1 MVVLHFDKKEDIEEA
16 IRSNDLAVLHFYATW
31 AEQNELMS
39 EVFEEL
45 SKQKHLQNV
54 KFMKCV
60 AEDLPEVSIKHNI
73 AAVPT
78 FVLFKKGS
86 AVDRVDGADA
96 PSLTKKINQQA
107 SKVSFLAP
115 KPALQSDEESLK
127 TRLKNLINAAP
138 VMLFMKGSA
147 LEPRCGFSKTI
158 IALLEELDT
167 DFKTFDILSDETV
180 RQGLKTYSDWPTYPQ
195 LYVKGELIGGLD
207 IVKEMKENGEL
218 EKLLPKKQSLDE
230 RLKTLINSSDVIVF
244 MKGDRTT
251 PRCGFSRQLMEI
263 LTETGIKFQTF
274 DILTNEEVRQGL
286 KTFSNWP
293 TYPQVY
299 VKGELIGG
307 LDIIKDLKE
316 AGELESSLKGNS
328 S

>member
-31 AEQNELMS
+31 AEQNELMT

-45 SKQKHLQNV
+45 SKQQHLQ
-54 KFMKCV
+54 KCV

-78 FVLFKKGS
+78 FVLFKKG
-86 AVDRVDGADA
+86 AVVDRVDGADA

-115 KPALQSDEESLK
+115 KPTLQSDEESLK

-158 IALLEELDT
+158 IAILEELDT
-167 DFKTFDILSDETV
+167 DYKTFDILSDETV

-274 DILTNEEVRQGL
+274 DILTDEEIRQGL

-316 AGELESSLKGNS
+316 AGELESSLKGS
-328 S
+328 SS

>member
-1 MVVLHFDKKEDIEEA
+1 MPG
-16 IRSNDLAVLHFYATW
+16 SYASD
-31 AEQNELMS
+31 NYNN
-39 EVFEEL
+39 FFFF
-45 SKQKHLQNV
+45 QNV

-86 AVDRVDGADA
+86 VVDRVDGADA

-115 KPALQSDEESLK
+115 KPVLQSDEEGLK

-158 IALLEELDT
+158 IAILEELNT
-167 DFKTFDILSDETV
+167 DYKTFDILSDETV

-230 RLKTLINSSDVIVF
+230 RLKALINSSDVIVF

-274 DILTNEEVRQGL
+274 DILTDEEVRQGL

-316 AGELESSLKGNS
+316 AGELESSLKGS
-328 S
+328 SS

>member
-1 MVVLHFDKKEDIEEA
+1 MRGL
-16 IRSNDLAVLHFYATW
+16 
-31 AEQNELMS
+31 
-39 EVFEEL
+39 
-45 SKQKHLQNV
+45 
-54 KFMKCV
+54 
-60 AEDLPEVSIKHNI
+60 DLPEVSIKHNI

-78 FVLFKKGS
+78 FVLFKKG
-86 AVDRVDGADA
+86 AVVDRVDGADA

-107 SKVSFLAP
+107 SKISFLAP
-115 KPALQSDEESLK
+115 KPTLQSDEESLK

-158 IALLEELDT
+158 IAILEELDT
-167 DFKTFDILSDETV
+167 DYKTFDILSDETV

-274 DILTNEEVRQGL
+274 DILTDEEIRQGL

-316 AGELESSLKGNS
+316 AGELESSLKGS
-328 S
+328 SS